1 MIVSESQVGS
11 SNPHERFIA
20 MLSCAALPVMPVRF
34 PVGYFGAAYTIFPVP
49 GDGYARCDDPQ
60 AIYRRRVDV
69 CEVERVANGVWWD
82 VKFCL
87 DSHGNH

>member
-1 MIVSESQVGS
+1 MI
-11 SNPHERFIA
+11 
-20 MLSCAALPVMPVRF
+20 SCATLPVTPVRF
-34 PVGYFGAAYTIFPVP
+34 PLGYYGAAYTVVP
-49 GDGYARCDDPQ
+49 STDNGYAQCADPQ